1 MIGEFNVGEIRNCG
15 YCGCRCHC
23 YSDGCSCGCGDCE
36 CHNYRDE
43 DQINKE
49 YQNNRDDI

>member
-1 MIGEFNVGEIRNCG
+1 MIGEERYCG

-36 CHNYRDE
+36 CHNYKNE

-49 YQNNRDDI
+49 YQNKRDDI

>member
-1 MIGEFNVGEIRNCG
+1 MIGEVRQCG
-15 YCGCRCHC
+15 HCGCRCHC

-36 CHNYRDE
+36 CHSYKSQDE
-43 DQINKE
+43 IDKE

>member
-1 MIGEFNVGEIRNCG
+1 MIGEVRQCG

-36 CHNYRDE
+36 CHNYQTE
-43 DQINKE
+43 DQIDKE
-49 YQNNRDDI
+49 YKNKRDEV

>member
-1 MIGEFNVGEIRNCG
+1 MIGEERQCG

-36 CHNYRDE
+36 CHNYQTE
-43 DQINKE
+43 DQIDKE
-49 YQNNRDDI
+49 YKNKRDEV